1 MPEKVPHRLSVSFPE
16 GYYEA
21 LQRLAEKKRVSV
33 SWVIRD
39 AVRAYVEAESP
50 LYNEIQGSSDD
61 HVRAR

>member
-1 MPEKVPHRLSVSFPE
+1 MTEKVPHRLSVSFPE

-21 LQRLAEKKRVSV
+21 LQRLADQKHVSV

-50 LYNEIQGSSDD
+50 LYNELHRNSDD
-61 HVRAR
+61 HVRTR